1 MAYVCHGDVF
11 RTGSGKPV
19 QGSWDGVWSMWVE
32 GSFVF
37 GHCAFDGDC
46 SVDVANV
53 DQLIISEVLSIA
65 VVGPAIHQL
74 LPGDLAQEFIRVVN
88 DEWDLDVL
96 RDVPSFFDL
105 GVAILQDSGL

>member
-1 MAYVCHGDVF
+1 MYSALALENPSKERGTVYGPCGL
-11 RTGSGKPV
+11 RARLCL
-19 QGSWDGVWSMWVE
+19 
-32 GSFVF
+32 
-37 GHCAFDGDC
+37 GHCTFNGDR

-53 DQLIISEVLSIA
+53 NQLVISKVLSIA

-105 GVAILQDSGL
+105 SVAVLQDSGL